1 MTVRDGVLVMVLA
14 LGGGGCF
21 VGYPPDRSGVGGA
34 GDLAEH
40 DAGFA
45 LADPPCDAASIE
57 PDDGERDDE
66 FSQIGAVTTTVRT
79 FCGHI
84 AKASNDGTTYTGDVD
99 IALIQTLDV
108 GRVSLV
114 LSWDNGKTAVD
125 VALNTD
131 ITANTW
137 VFGDDGVIEERL
149 QPDFYTVLIAGV
161 DGPATDYQLD
171 VWLE

>member
-1 MTVRDGVLVMVLA
+1 MTPRDGVLVMVLCA
-14 LGGGGCF
+14 DGGCF
-21 VGYPPDRSGVGGA
+21 VGYPPDRAAGGGGA
-34 GDLAEH
+34 GELD

-45 LADPPCDAASIE
+45 LPDPPCDAASIE
-57 PDDGERDDE
+57 PDDGERDGE
-66 FSQIGAVTTTVRT
+66 VSQIGAVTSTVRT

-84 AKASNDGTTYTGDVD
+84 AKASNDGANYTGDVD
-99 IALIQTLDV
+99 VALIQTLDT

-114 LSWDNGKTAVD
+114 LSWDSGKTDVD

-131 ITANTW
+131 LTANTW

-161 DGPATDYQLD
+161 DGPPTDYQLD